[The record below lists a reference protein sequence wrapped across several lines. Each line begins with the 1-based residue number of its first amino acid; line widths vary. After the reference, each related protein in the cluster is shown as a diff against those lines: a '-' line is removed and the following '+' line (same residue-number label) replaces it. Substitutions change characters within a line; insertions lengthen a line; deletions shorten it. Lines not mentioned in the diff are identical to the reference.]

1 MSFSTC
7 EAVSIDTRQ
16 RAKKPADVNSIELI
30 VSLYI
35 NLQLLVILFSFDFE
49 QLCYELFNM

>member
-16 RAKKPADVNSIELI
+16 GVKKPVDINSIELI

-35 NLQLLVILFSFDFE
+35 NLQLLVILLSLDFE
-49 QLCYELFNM
+49 